1 MVASVTLFDP
11 QPCDV
16 PARMPSPFAP
26 GVPHPLAVRA
36 ADEVRRELAAGLAEA
51 LGLARDGKMFGVL
64 VVRDAA
70 GRTGFLRAF
79 SGMVGRSWI
88 LPGYVPP
95 AFDRAARD
103 GFWIAGEQE
112 LIELAAELAAIDVRL
127 APLRE
132 RLAAFDAEQ
141 QAELAALA
149 ARQRDL
155 KDERHRR
162 RGASSDP
169 ELHAALARESACQT
183 ELRRRVEQRL
193 RLARRE
199 AAAPIAQLETQR
211 TTIEEARVRR
221 SRELLLR
228 IQETYALTSARGERR
243 ALRALF
249 APHEP
254 PGGAGDCAAPK
265 LLAYAYAHRLTPV
278 ALAEIWCGAPPATGG
293 RSDGHY
299 YPACRGKCGPILAH
313 MLDGLDVEPAPV
325 FGEDAIDPAAP
336 ATLFEDR
343 WLAVVVKP
351 VGLLS
356 IPGRSSKADSVLA
369 RLRRRYPGA
378 TGPLLAHRLDL
389 DTSGL
394 MIAAKDPQTHGALQ
408 RQFSERS
415 VEKRY
420 VAWLDGV
427 VAGDGGTIDL
437 PMRVDLDDRPR
448 QIVDP
453 VYGKSALTEWRVL
466 GRTADRTRV
475 ALFPRTGRAHQLRVH
490 AAHPRGIGVPI
501 VGDRLY
507 GRADGRL
514 LLHAEAV
521 AFVHPHTQ
529 ERLRFEHSAPF

>member
-11 QPCDV
+11 QPRDV
-16 PARMPSPFAP
+16 PERMPSPFAA

-79 SGMVGRSWI
+79 SGMVGKSWS

-95 AFDRAARD
+95 AFDQAARD
-103 GFWIAGEQE
+103 AFWIRGEQE
-112 LIELAAELAAIDVRL
+112 LIELAGAMAAIDARL
-127 APLRE
+127 APLHE
-132 RLAAFDAEQ
+132 RLAALDAEQ
-141 QAELAALA
+141 KAELAALA
-149 ARQRDL
+149 ATQKQL

-162 RGASSDP
+162 RAAASDP
-169 ELHAALARESACQT
+169 ELHAALARESYHQT
-183 ELRRRVEQRL
+183 ELRRHVEHRL
-193 RLARRE
+193 QYFRRQAAEPIELLEARRKE
-199 AAAPIAQLETQR
+199 LDD
-211 TTIEEARVRR
+211 ARAHR

-228 IQETYALTSARGERR
+228 IQDTYALINARGERR
-243 ALRALF
+243 DLRALF

-265 LLAYAYAHRLTPV
+265 LLAYAYANRLTPV
-278 ALAEIWCGAPPATGG
+278 ALAEVWCGAPPATGG
-293 RSDGHY
+293 RRDGHY

-313 MLDGLDVEPAPV
+313 MLEGLDVEPAPV
-325 FGEDAIDPAAP
+325 FGEDAIDPEAP

-394 MIAAKDPQTHGALQ
+394 MIAAKDAATHGALQ
-408 RQFSERS
+408 RQFSERT

-420 VAWLDGV
+420 IAWLDGV

-437 PMRVDLDDRPR
+437 PLRVDLDDRPR

-453 VYGKSALTEWRVL
+453 VYGKSAITEWRVL
-466 GRTADRTRV
+466 GRTAKRTRV

-507 GRADGRL
+507 GRTDVRL

-529 ERLRFEHSAPF
+529 ERLRFENSAPF